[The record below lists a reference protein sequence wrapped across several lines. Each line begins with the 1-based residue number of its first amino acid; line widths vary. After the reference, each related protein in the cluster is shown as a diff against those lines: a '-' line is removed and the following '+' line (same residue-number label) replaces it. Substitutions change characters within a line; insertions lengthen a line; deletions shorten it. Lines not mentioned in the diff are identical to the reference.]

1 MLQARSLSAIPDG
14 VRPAG
19 TPAPI
24 RVATLLGFPLG
35 PGSGLGVYVL
45 GLMEAL
51 RGNPRLE
58 LLLIAPNN
66 VRGAAGRRGSQA
78 LLMVEQLLALRRARP
93 EVIHTHDHPALLAAA
108 IGYRQLADPPVR
120 VVYTTHF
127 DPVDRRALWKRA
139 LLGWLLLR
147 CAAVTVVAETS
158 VQKLE
163 LIAKPVPARHQVR
176 VVPGAATMRARDKN
190 DPAVLAFAESI
201 GHRAGPGPVQVSNF
215 WFPAKVEGTLRLIEA
230 MIHVRERFPSARLVL
245 VGTGPLLRKALDV
258 RERLALA
265 DSVTVLGTF
274 IDDLSV
280 AVGLADIHCHISLQD
295 ACPISI
301 LEAMHAGK
309 PVVASRTAG
318 IPEIIEEGVNGRLVG
333 NEPAQIAAVLVELL
347 EHPADAAAMGLRAQ
361 AIALSRFTWERVADD
376 FEGLYRPA
384 TPSTDV
390 ACEVI

>member
-1 MLQARSLSAIPDG
+1 
-14 VRPAG
+14 
-19 TPAPI
+19 
-24 RVATLLGFPLG
+24 VATLLGFPLG

-51 RGNPRLE
+51 RANPRLE
-58 LLLIAPNN
+58 LLLIAPNK

-108 IGYRQLADPPVR
+108 IGYQQLADPSVR

-139 LLGWLLLR
+139 LLGWLLAR
-147 CAAVTVVAETS
+147 CAAVTVVAENS

-163 LIAKPVPARHQVR
+163 LIARPAPARHQVQIVR
-176 VVPGAATMRARDKN
+176 GAATMRARDKN

-201 GHRAGPGPVQVSNF
+201 GHRTGPVLLQVSNF

-245 VGTGPLLRKALDV
+245 VGTGPLLRKALDL
-258 RERLALA
+258 RERLGLA
-265 DSVTVLGTF
+265 DSVTVPGTF

-318 IPEIIEEGVNGRLVG
+318 IPEIIEDGVNGRLVV
-333 NEPAQIAAVLVELL
+333 NEPAQIAAALVELL

-361 AIALSRFTWERVADD
+361 AVARSRFTWERVADD
-376 FEGLYRPA
+376 FEELYRA
-384 TPSTDV
+384 APSNPDV